1 LTTQHLNWCMGG
13 ANASPFFLLE
23 VCLKIAEKVHHD
35 DGGKTLTIESVYD
48 MEPTINQVK
57 DLKQVGFD
65 QQKGDNRLV
74 GRIPMNIMAQW
85 LKEAGVKWDD
95 HKAAEEVIKRKILS
109 GDFSKFRVWEGT
121 F

>member
-1 LTTQHLNWCMGG
+1 MGG

-23 VCLKIAEKVHHD
+23 VCLKIAEKVHHE